1 MSDLRLALWLCLC
14 LSLFAHAPLAAQ
26 GSAPPTPTVELTPE
40 GLVVATACAGASA
53 TTPLYVALDDGAP
66 LPVFPAARTPARVA
80 IVVETTPLMDAAG
93 TPHST
98 RLADARTLATAL
110 LDRLPSASQV
120 SLVTFDARTRV
131 ALPLTADAV
140 ATRLALAA
148 ITAPDGAPRALGAPG
163 ALADAVSQAEGQLR
177 GAGGDSGAIFIF
189 AADTPEPPP
198 IAAEVEGI
206 HDPAVRLSIVGL
218 SGDPPSSALATIA
231 ASLGAAYFPYSA
243 QASATLP
250 ALIAS
255 YGEHIGAV
263 LGLDT
268 LRLRVPARGLAP
280 GLHRISVSGCGA
292 ALAASFDVP
301 RAAPAIA
308 LLGLPILALAVG
320 GAGYGIWRRRRPA
333 PTAAPAPKL
342 LGAPRRRG
350 AALTTARRAAGPR
363 TASRLSVVLWD
374 GRERRV
380 YPLTQR
386 HCTLGRDPGCDIS
399 IASEW
404 VSGLH
409 ARISLVGERVEIT
422 DLESTNGTMI
432 GDQGRSLVA
441 GVPELLPV
449 GELVL
454 IGPEIRLS
462 VQLAGAPSDEETP

>member
-1 MSDLRLALWLCLC
+1 MSVLHLAPWLCLC
-14 LSLFAHAPLAAQ
+14 LLLSAPAALAAQ
-26 GSAPPTPTVELTPE
+26 SSSPPTPTVTLTPE
-40 GLVVATACAGASA
+40 GLVVDTACTGASA
-53 TTPLYVALDDGAP
+53 TTPLYVTLDDGAP

-110 LDRLPSASQV
+110 LDRLPPASEV
-120 SLVTFDARTRV
+120 SIVTFDARARI

-148 ITAPDGAPRALGAPG
+148 ITAPDGAPRALATPG
-163 ALADAVSQAEGQLR
+163 ALVAALSQAEGQLR
-177 GAGGDSGAIFIF
+177 ESSGDSGVIFIF
-189 AADTPEPPP
+189 AADTPEPQPL
-198 IAAEVEGI
+198 ADELRASRA
-206 HDPAVRLSIVGL
+206 PAVRLSIVGIG
-218 SGDPPSSALATIA
+218 GDPASSALATAA
-231 ASLGAAYFPYSA
+231 ASLGEAYFPYRA
-243 QASATLP
+243 QASAALP

-255 YGEHIGAV
+255 YGEHVGAV
-263 LGLDT
+263 LGRDV
-268 LRLRVPARGLAP
+268 LRLRMPVRGLAP

-292 ALAASFDVP
+292 LLAASFEVP
-301 RAAPAIA
+301 HAAPPVE
-308 LLGLPILALAVG
+308 LLGLPVLALAVG

-333 PTAAPAPKL
+333 RRVAPAPKL

-350 AALTTARRAAGPR
+350 AELTTARRSAGPR
-363 TASRLSVVLWD
+363 TASRLSMVLWD